1 MLPWWNLSN
10 HTMYA
15 FLPKFSYQLH
25 ASVYPIPWL
34 FTSTP
39 GNKVPK
45 ISGLS
50 KKFCSKKR
58 KNYLR
63 TYCVNTKL
71 HMYKTVLSLSV

>member
-1 MLPWWNLSN
+1 MVEPLKSYNVCISPKVFVSITRVGLS
-10 HTMYA
+10 YSLA
-15 FLPKFSYQLH
+15 FHFD
-25 ASVYPIPWL
+25 AWC
-34 FTSTP
+34 
-39 GNKVPK
+39 NKVPK

-63 TYCVNTKL
+63 IYCVNTKL